1 VSSILPAHF
10 GDEDQAKGHARCD
23 KHVRQESD
31 QYKYATE
38 GLNADLQP
46 SEELLVARADGA
58 EEEIERFIDSR
69 VMKGHRKIH
78 NIYL

>member
-1 VSSILPAHF
+1 LPAHF

-23 KHVRQESD
+23 KHVRQKESD

-38 GLNADLQP
+38 GSNADLQP